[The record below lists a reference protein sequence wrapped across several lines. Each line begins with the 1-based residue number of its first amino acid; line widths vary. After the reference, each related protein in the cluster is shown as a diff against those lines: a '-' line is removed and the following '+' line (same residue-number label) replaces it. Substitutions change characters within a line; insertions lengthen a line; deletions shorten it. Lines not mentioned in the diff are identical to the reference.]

1 MADAKHPRV
10 ELRGE
15 DGAFTFVLTD
25 PEGNDL
31 MESVDEFDTE
41 QDANTAAR
49 LFEDSIRYALPL
61 ATPLG

>member
-10 ELRGE
+10 ELRGTE
-15 DGAFTFVLTD
+15 GDFTFVLTD

-31 MESVDEFDTE
+31 VESVDTYDTE
-41 QDANTAAR
+41 KDANTAAR

-61 ATPLG
+61 VVPLG

>member
-1 MADAKHPRV
+1 MAVANHPRV
-10 ELRGE
+10 ELRGS
-15 DGAFTFVLTD
+15 DGAWTFVLTD

-31 MESVDEFDTE
+31 AESVESYDTE

-61 ATPLG
+61 IVPLG

>member
-1 MADAKHPRV
+1 MAVANHPRV

-15 DGAFTFVLTD
+15 EGDFTFVLTD
-25 PEGNDL
+25 PDGNDL
-31 MESVDEFDTE
+31 VESVETYDTA

-61 ATPLG
+61 IVPLG